1 MGNKG
6 GKRVDASA
14 AEVDAASVKDADPP
28 PLCAADADGLS
39 DAAVSL
45 RGCGVA
51 CVRVDDSAAALHRA
65 CFDVAKDGMD
75 HCEELVRDDDPLV
88 LDDERG
94 LRPRHRRP
102 RAGWGSAYNQT
113 REGFVFSDGATF
125 GVPPDDPIAA
135 NRFEAHCAAMHTSA
149 LALARGVLAALERDL
164 GIPPGW
170 FEENFGP
177 IESNSQWHV
186 KRYRPERASVHAV
199 AVAGVSKAS
208 KSRYQG

>member
-88 LDDERG
+88 LDDSADSG
-94 LRPRHRRP
+94 HATGVHV
-102 RAGWGSAYNQT
+102 AGWGSAYNQT

-164 GIPPGW
+164 GIPLRM
-170 FEENFGP
+170 
-177 IESNSQWHV
+177 V
-186 KRYRPERASVHAV
+186 RRKLRADRIQLAV
-199 AVAGVSKAS
+199 AREAVPPGARECPRRRHRGRLQGV
-208 KSRYQG
+208 QV

>member
-6 GKRVDASA
+6 GKRTAASA

-88 LDDERG
+88 QQGARLLAQLVWHRMPALGLPDMQMPSFVQLQMLERG
-94 LRPRHRRP
+94 SGIMPHLDAATP
-102 RAGWGSAYNQT
+102 RA
-113 REGFVFSDGATF
+113 EGVATI
-125 GVPPDDPIAA
+125 GLVGYCQASLGL
-135 NRFEAHCAAMHTSA
+135 R
-149 LALARGVLAALERDL
+149 ARGYEVTTRLRLRVQ
-164 GIPPGW
+164 GIGLRW
-170 FEENFGP
+170 L
-177 IESNSQWHV
+177 S
-186 KRYRPERASVHAV
+186 
-199 AVAGVSKAS
+199 
-208 KSRYQG
+208 